1 MSAAI
6 AGARVARFADGR
18 EIAVWSREAVALRLV
33 DAARTLKSLPATGCF
48 PQRLAAR
55 WPAVVRSFWEV
66 WNALDG
72 ESARRRY
79 AEARHEEQQGRVA
92 PSAAAIDAMDEAL
105 SWIGCLTDRRY
116 ARVLWALALGLKPG
130 RVGREMGITRQTVV
144 VWQRGA
150 LEHIV
155 RRLNGQPLSV

>member
-18 EIAVWSREAVALRLV
+18 EEAVWSREAVALRLA
-33 DAARTLKSLPATGCF
+33 DAARTLKALPATDCF

-55 WPAVVRSFWEV
+55 WPAVVRGLWEV

-79 AEARHEEQQGRVA
+79 AEGRHEGQIGRAV
-92 PSAAAIDAMDEAL
+92 PGAAAIDAMDEAL
-105 SWIGCLTDRRY
+105 SWIGWLEDRRH
-116 ARVLWALALGLKPG
+116 ARALWALALGLKPG
-130 RVGREMGITRQTVV
+130 RVGRELGVTRQTVA
-144 VWQRGA
+144 VWQRDA
-150 LEHIV
+150 LELIA
-155 RRLNGQPLSV
+155 RRLNAQPLSA